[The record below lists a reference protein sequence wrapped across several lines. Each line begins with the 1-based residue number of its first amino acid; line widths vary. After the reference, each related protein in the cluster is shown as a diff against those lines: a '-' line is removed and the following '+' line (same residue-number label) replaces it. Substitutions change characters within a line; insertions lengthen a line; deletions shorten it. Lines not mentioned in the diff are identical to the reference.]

1 MLELGLPGKGGT
13 GLDLLAADEQPENL
27 VKHNLHLPDHP
38 AHHISRMHVDR
49 ADRHHLVV
57 QVRVKNKKIKTFWR
71 SPLLRDPRRQA
82 MSMLSCPIC
91 FL

>member
-13 GLDLLAADEQPENL
+13 GLDLLADDEQAEHL

-57 QVRVKNKKIKTFWR
+57 QVRVKNKKIIKP
-71 SPLLRDPRRQA
+71 SGAPP
-82 MSMLSCPIC
+82 C
-91 FL
+91 